1 MHTPPFSQTFLGAI
15 IVTVVASLIV
25 LGVQKLYF
33 EEGKALVT
41 SPTTT
46 AALPSS
52 IASQASMEGTW
63 VGQYTH
69 LGSAWVP
76 FKFKFDSECTG
87 RAAEPNTFGR
97 DLRVRK
103 LYADLTCYPLRIR
116 PGARVRITKQYDG
129 TGQVSHMV
137 TYEGVVS
144 DDLKKITGTWRIGAE
159 TGPFV
164 LER

>member
-1 MHTPPFSQTFLGAI
+1 MNTPPFSQTFVGAI
-15 IVTVVASLIV
+15 VVTVVASLIV
-25 LGVQKLYF
+25 LLVQKLYF

-41 SPTTT
+41 APTT
-46 AALPSS
+46 AALPSGL
-52 IASQASMEGTW
+52 ASQASMSGTW
-63 VGQYTH
+63 IGQYSH
-69 LGSAWVP
+69 RGGEWVP
-76 FKFKFDSECTG
+76 FKFSFDSSCTG

-97 DLRVRK
+97 DARARK
-103 LYADLTCYPLRIR
+103 LYADLTCYPLKIT

-137 TYEGVVS
+137 SYEGIVS
-144 DDLKKITGTWRIGAE
+144 DDLKKITGKWRIGTE